1 MYIHDL
7 NSKCEKTILL
17 IHPMLT
23 NAKELKKTLVDRMKL
38 DDVRIIIPDLSG
50 HGKSRG
56 VTYESS
62 SKEASMLH
70 RYFKAKGIGEIK
82 FAFGASLG
90 SNIIFELL
98 KYKDIQI
105 DSVIMEGASA
115 FENSYIKS
123 FFYAKT
129 LIGIK
134 NLGKLSEN
142 TSKKILSLSFN
153 KKIAA
158 IMADELQSMSKESIE
173 NMVKDYASVDLP
185 YLRRRIQENLNFY
198 YGTKDSNIKHAEK
211 RLKSLYPKANFFEW
225 PYFKHCEKIYREPRS
240 YAEILKSYL

>member
-70 RYFKAKGIGEIK
+70 RYFKA
-82 FAFGASLG
+82 
-90 SNIIFELL
+90 
-98 KYKDIQI
+98 
-105 DSVIMEGASA
+105 
-115 FENSYIKS
+115 
-123 FFYAKT
+123 
-129 LIGIK
+129 
-134 NLGKLSEN
+134 
-142 TSKKILSLSFN
+142 
-153 KKIAA
+153 
-158 IMADELQSMSKESIE
+158 
-173 NMVKDYASVDLP
+173 
-185 YLRRRIQENLNFY
+185 
-198 YGTKDSNIKHAEK
+198 
-211 RLKSLYPKANFFEW
+211 
-225 PYFKHCEKIYREPRS
+225 RE
-240 YAEILKSYL
+240 